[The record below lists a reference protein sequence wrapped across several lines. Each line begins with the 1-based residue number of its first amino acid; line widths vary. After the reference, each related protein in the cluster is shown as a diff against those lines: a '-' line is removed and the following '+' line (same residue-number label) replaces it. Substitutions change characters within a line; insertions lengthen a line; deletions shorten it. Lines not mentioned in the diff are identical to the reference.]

1 MATGNFH
8 FFINDCSI
16 VGLVPQ
22 IIKLHI
28 CNKYEM
34 ILYYSSDIYPDIWPS
49 QLFMI
54 VLIITVLVVL
64 PSQVLFK
71 LDQKDY
77 IKEFN

>member
-1 MATGNFH
+1 
-8 FFINDCSI
+8 
-16 VGLVPQ
+16 
-22 IIKLHI
+22 
-28 CNKYEM
+28 M